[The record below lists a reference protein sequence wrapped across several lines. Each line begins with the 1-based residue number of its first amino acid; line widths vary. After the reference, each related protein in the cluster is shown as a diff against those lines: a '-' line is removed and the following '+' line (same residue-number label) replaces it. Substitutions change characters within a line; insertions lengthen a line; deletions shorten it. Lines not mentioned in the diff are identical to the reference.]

1 MPKWQGVTIKNITQI
16 RSLQYKVIIFYRG
29 IFGTPKFVRHGV
41 TKTEEPPHLQ
51 KSNKISEINKTNTIR
66 TARIK
71 KGYSK
76 NAFSNKLYDQQNVV
90 YQGVMETLN
99 FQYFLKDFL
108 KTLKIIKRHLK
119 KLKQQLKCLLQ
130 PKLGQ
135 ILYHCQTELTEYNQT
150 ELKTF
155 YGALTIQRYQSL

>member
-1 MPKWQGVTIKNITQI
+1 M
-16 RSLQYKVIIFYRG
+16 
-29 IFGTPKFVRHGV
+29 

-108 KTLKIIKRHLK
+108 KTLKDNKKTLEKAQTAIKMLF
-119 KLKQQLKCLLQ
+119 
-130 PKLGQ
+130 
-135 ILYHCQTELTEYNQT
+135 I
-150 ELKTF
+150 
-155 YGALTIQRYQSL
+155 A